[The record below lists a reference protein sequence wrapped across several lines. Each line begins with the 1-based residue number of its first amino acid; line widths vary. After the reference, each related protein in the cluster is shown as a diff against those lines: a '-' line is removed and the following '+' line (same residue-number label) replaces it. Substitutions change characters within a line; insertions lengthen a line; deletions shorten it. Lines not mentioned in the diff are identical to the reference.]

1 MLADFLSGRGEGD
14 GLRRRVGPAA
24 YADCLAQPHA
34 REMDFTGK
42 ALKGMVYIAP
52 EGLATD
58 TELEAWVRTGLDF
71 AGSLPP
77 K

>member
-1 MLADFLSGRGEGD
+1 MN
-14 GLRRRVGPAA
+14 
-24 YADCLAQPHA
+24 
-34 REMDFTGK
+34 FTGK